1 MIKVEDSLAPKRQPY
16 MAQNLAQS
24 TLFLNSCREPALKP
38 ESSWRK
44 LSKEVITMQV
54 TVPGPQG
61 RRIKRGQIKVENGVR
76 IWETRVQAYRRDGR
90 PKHLFAAQDAW
101 TLSST
106 ILGQLQ
112 ELGVDRVRFVATDLS
127 ETYQISL
134 SEFFRLAEPLDQSKW
149 SGRTEKQYALPRKY
163 WEKTRESANRRQ
175 LALQL

>member
-1 MIKVEDSLAPKRQPY
+1 MSQPTDGAFDGGSMFDEGNGSIRTGLAR
-16 MAQNLAQS
+16 
-24 TLFLNSCREPALKP
+24 LFSHRRLMLVSRVT
-38 ESSWRK
+38 
-44 LSKEVITMQV
+44 VIT
-54 TVPGPQG
+54 PRGH
-61 RRIKRGQIKVENGVR
+61 RIKRGKIIDEEGIRV
-76 IWETRVQAYRRDGR
+76 WETRVQAYRADGR
-90 PKHLFAAQDAW
+90 PKHLFVSRDAW